1 MQSDVLL
8 MMIREGR
15 SQVTLKKK
23 EQNERQKEKNT
34 KKKQI
39 AVQKSVHKTMMC

>member
-23 EQNERQKEKNT
+23 EQNERQKEKIL
-34 KKKQI
+34 KKNKLRSKRVYIKQ
-39 AVQKSVHKTMMC
+39 

>member
-23 EQNERQKEKNT
+23 EQNERQKEKIL
-34 KKKQI
+34 KKTNCGPKEC
-39 AVQKSVHKTMMC
+39 T

>member
-23 EQNERQKEKNT
+23 EQNERQKEKIL
-34 KKKQI
+34 KKQI

>member
-34 KKKQI
+34 KKTNCGPKEC
-39 AVQKSVHKTMMC
+39 T

>member
-34 KKKQI
+34 KKNKLRSKRVYIKQ
-39 AVQKSVHKTMMC
+39 